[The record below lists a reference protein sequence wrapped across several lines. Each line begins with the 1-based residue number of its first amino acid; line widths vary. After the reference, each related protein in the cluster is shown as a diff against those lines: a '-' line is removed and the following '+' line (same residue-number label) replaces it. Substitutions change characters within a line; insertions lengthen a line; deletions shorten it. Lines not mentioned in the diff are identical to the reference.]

1 MRKNLAGNFGDHER
15 ASRRWFAG
23 LLWRAFPAAS
33 ENELAGRAAKV
44 LNVSERQVR
53 NWLRGEN
60 DASLKYVTAVA
71 LIAGVEIGLGA
82 YGGRS

>member
-23 LLWRAFPAAS
+23 LLWAAFPSPS
-33 ENELAGRAAKV
+33 EHELARRAARV
-44 LNVSERQVR
+44 LGVSERQVR
-53 NWLRGEN
+53 NWLRCDN

-71 LIAGVEIGLGA
+71 LIAGVEFGLGA